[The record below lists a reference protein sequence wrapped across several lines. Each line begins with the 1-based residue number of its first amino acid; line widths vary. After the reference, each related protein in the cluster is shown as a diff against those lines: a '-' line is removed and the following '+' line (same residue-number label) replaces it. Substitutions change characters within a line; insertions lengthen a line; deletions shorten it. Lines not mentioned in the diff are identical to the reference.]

1 MNSSLNIEQSARFAD
16 LALVG
21 ITREYPN
28 APGLILNDPADLQS
42 PRTLHPAFYGCFDW
56 HSSVHGHWMLARLL
70 HLFPNLPQAASIR
83 AALTENLSAANLRIE
98 ANYFT
103 GPNRRSFERTYGWAW
118 LLKLA
123 EELSSWTDPDATT
136 WSLNLQPLVDVI
148 IAGYLDFLP
157 KQTYPIRVGTHPNTA
172 FGLAFAL
179 DYGRACKNQKLESL
193 LVDRSRDYFGCDTNA
208 PAAWEPGGND
218 FFSPS
223 LLEADL
229 LTRVLPPA
237 EFVDWF
243 HRFLPNLPPTLLT
256 SPTVSDR
263 SDLQL
268 VHLDGLSLSRAW
280 CMRRITSTLPDEDPV
295 RNVLLE
301 SAEHH
306 TQEGLAHVASGHYG
320 GEHWLA
326 SFAVYLLFG

>member
-1 MNSSLNIEQSARFAD
+1 MVSSLNIAHAINLSD
-16 LALVG
+16 LALAG

-28 APGLILNDPADLQS
+28 APGLVLNGPADLRT
-42 PRTLHPAFYGCFDW
+42 PRMLHPAFYGCFDW
-56 HSSVHGHWMLARLL
+56 HSSVHGHWMLVRLL
-70 HLFPNLPQAASIR
+70 RLFPDLPQAAAIR
-83 AALTENLSAANLRIE
+83 SALTGNLSAANLQTE
-98 ANYFT
+98 ADYFT

-123 EELSSWTDPDATT
+123 EELSSWTDSDAAA
-136 WSLNLQPLVDVI
+136 WSQNLRLLVDVI
-148 IAGYLDFLP
+148 VAGYLDFLP
-157 KQTYPIRVGTHPNTA
+157 KQTYPIRGGTHPNTA
-172 FGLAFAL
+172 FGLSFAL
-179 DYGRACKNQKLESL
+179 DYARTCKNQKLESL
-193 LVDRSRDYFGCDTNA
+193 LLDRSREYFLHDVNA

-223 LLEADL
+223 LFEADL
-229 LTRVLPPA
+229 ITRILPPA
-237 EFVDWF
+237 EFADWF
-243 HRFLPNLPPTLLT
+243 HRFLPELPPSLLT
-256 SPTVSDR
+256 PPTISDR

-280 CMRRITSTLPDEDPV
+280 CMKRIASTLPGSDPV

-301 SAEHH
+301 SAEQH

>member
-1 MNSSLNIEQSARFAD
+1 M
-16 LALVG
+16 LV
-21 ITREYPN
+21 
-28 APGLILNDPADLQS
+28 
-42 PRTLHPAFYGCFDW
+42 
-56 HSSVHGHWMLARLL
+56 RLL
-70 HLFPNLPQAASIR
+70 RLFPDLPQAAAIR
-83 AALTENLSAANLRIE
+83 SALTGNLSAANLRTE
-98 ANYFT
+98 ADYFT

-123 EELSSWTDPDATT
+123 EELSSWTDSDATA
-136 WSLNLQPLVDVI
+136 WSQNLRPLVDVI
-148 IAGYLDFLP
+148 VAGYLDFLP

-172 FGLAFAL
+172 FGLSFAL
-179 DYGRACKNQKLESL
+179 DYARTCKNQKLESL
-193 LVDRSRDYFGCDTNA
+193 LVDRSRDYFLRDVNA

-223 LLEADL
+223 LFEADL
-229 LTRVLPPA
+229 ITRILPPA
-237 EFVDWF
+237 EFADWF
-243 HRFLPNLPPTLLT
+243 HRFLPELPPSLLT
-256 SPTVSDR
+256 PPTVSDR

-280 CMRRITSTLPDEDPV
+280 CMKRIASTLSGSNPV

-301 SAEHH
+301 SAERH

>member
-1 MNSSLNIEQSARFAD
+1 MDTSLIPEHASNFAN
-16 LALVG
+16 LALAG

-28 APGLILNDPADLQS
+28 APGLVLNGPLDLQS

-56 HSSVHGHWMLARLL
+56 HSSVHGHWMLLRLL
-70 HLFPNLPQAASIR
+70 RLFPDLPQAAAIHS
-83 AALTENLSAANLRIE
+83 ALAGNLSATNLQTE
-98 ANYFT
+98 ADYFNT
-103 GPNRRSFERTYGWAW
+103 PNHHSFERTYGWAW

-123 EELSSWTDPDATT
+123 EELSLWKDPDATA
-136 WSLNLQPLVDVI
+136 WSQNLRPLVDVI
-148 IAGYLDFLP
+148 VAGYLDFLP

-172 FGLAFAL
+172 FGLSFAI
-179 DYGRACKNQKLESL
+179 DYARTCNNRDLVSL
-193 LVDRSRDYFGCDTNA
+193 LTQFSRNYFLGDANA
-208 PAAWEPGGND
+208 PAAWEPSGND

-229 LTRVLPPA
+229 LSRILPPA
-237 EFVDWF
+237 EFAAWF
-243 HRFLPNLPPTLLT
+243 HRFLPKIPRSLINP
-256 SPTVSDR
+256 PTVSNR

-280 CMRRITSTLPDEDPV
+280 CMKRIASALPENEPIRD
-295 RNVLLE
+295 VLLA
-301 SAEHH
+301 SAEQH
-306 TQEGLAHVASGHYG
+306 TREGLLHVASGHYV

>member
-1 MNSSLNIEQSARFAD
+1 MKPPLNIEHAAD
-16 LALVG
+16 LALAG

-28 APGLILNDPADLQS
+28 APGLVLNGPADLQT

-56 HSSVHGHWMLARLL
+56 HSSVHGHWMLVRLL
-70 HLFPNLPQAASIR
+70 RLFPNLPQAAAIR
-83 AALTENLSAANLRIE
+83 FGLTGNLSAANLRTE
-98 ANYFT
+98 ADYFT
-103 GPNRRSFERTYGWAW
+103 GPNRRSFERTDGWAW

-123 EELSSWTDPDATT
+123 EELSAWPDPDAAA
-136 WSLNLQPLVDVI
+136 WSQNLQPLVEVI
-148 IAGYLDFLP
+148 VNSYLDFLP
-157 KQTYPIRVGTHPNTA
+157 KQTYPLRVGTHPNMA

-179 DYGRACKNQKLESL
+179 DYARACKNKKLESL
-193 LVDRSRDYFGCDTNA
+193 LVDRSRDYFLHDTNV

-229 LTRVLPPA
+229 LTRVLPPT
-237 EFVDWF
+237 EFADWF
-243 HRFLPNLPPTLLT
+243 HRFLPELPPSLLT
-256 SPTVSDR
+256 PPTVSDR

-268 VHLDGLSLSRAW
+268 VHLDGLNLSRAW
-280 CMRRITSTLPDEDPV
+280 CMRRIASTLPDQDPV

-301 SAEHH
+301 SAERH